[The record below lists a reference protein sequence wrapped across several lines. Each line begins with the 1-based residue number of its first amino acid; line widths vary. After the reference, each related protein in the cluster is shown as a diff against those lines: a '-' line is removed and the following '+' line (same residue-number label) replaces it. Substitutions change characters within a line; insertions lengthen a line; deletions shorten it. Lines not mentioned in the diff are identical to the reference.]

1 MTDLLDAQSE
11 IRSRNKVIRDK
22 SGQFRRPDTIIQVQL
37 AAERMK
43 VRLKRDV
50 KAAEHARGVVW
61 EDSHFH
67 ALPGA
72 KLHTVESSIRHI
84 GERSDRLP
92 DLLDLV
98 AA

>member
-1 MTDLLDAQSE
+1 MIDLLHAQSE
-11 IRSRNKVIRDK
+11 IRSRNIVVRDK

-61 EDSHFH
+61 EDGHYH

-92 DLLDLV
+92 SLFDAR